1 MINILIPKIFFLNL
15 LLHKKRFRCLLGI
28 KYCTYL
34 TRFSSIYSYPKYWIV
49 IEINDHQVVL
59 HWNLINSHVHQNLKY
74 LIHFSSQKTFS
85 PFSPSF
91 TGRSLIVLYLNR
103 CRSRSNV
110 LYGRTQ
116 NEFFFLSWSQFV
128 FLIIIFILRSRFAN
142 VFFFLFFITG
152 VITWSKKKYK

>member
-1 MINILIPKIFFLNL
+1 MDFNDKYFDTQDIFFNL

-116 NEFFFLSWSQFV
+116 NEFFFS
-128 FLIIIFILRSRFAN
+128 FLITICVSYYYFYFAESLCECI
-142 VFFFLFFITG
+142 FFFFSL
-152 VITWSKKKYK
+152 SQ